1 MKFTFNHS
9 NFNVVDL
16 NKSIE
21 FYKKALGLE
30 EVRRKIAEDSSFI
43 LVSLGD
49 GITDYSLELTWIK
62 DFNKEKY
69 ELGDNEFH
77 LALRVDDFEAAHK
90 LHQEMKCICYDNI
103 KMGIYFITDP
113 DGYWIEI
120 IPTR

>member
-43 LVSLGD
+43 LVYLGD
-49 GITDYSLELTWIK
+49 GITGYSLELTWIK

-90 LHQEMKCICYDNI
+90 LHEEMNCICYDNI

>member
-43 LVSLGD
+43 LVYLGD
-49 GITDYSLELTWIK
+49 WITDYSLELTWIK